1 MEEQKIK
8 KLVEEQRAYFMSGK
22 TKNINIRLKAL
33 ERLEQAIKKRE
44 NEIHEALKKDLN
56 KAPME
61 SYMSETGMTYAEL
74 SYVKKHLRRWATPH
88 TVMTPLAQFHGKSF
102 SYPEPYGVVL
112 IMSPWNYP
120 FMLSLEPLIGAIA
133 AGNCCIVKPSAY
145 SPNVS
150 KVICSLIR
158 ETFPRKYIAVVEG
171 GREENTALLEQR
183 FDYIFF
189 TGGVTVG
196 KYVMEKAANHLTPV
210 TLELGGKSPCI
221 VDQTADI
228 RLAAK
233 RIVFGKFLN
242 CGQTCVAPDYLLVQE
257 EVKAELVHYLIK
269 YMKKMY
275 GTHPLENKAYPK
287 MINEKHFDRVC
298 RLMEGMEIVAGGT
311 FDRKQLKIAPTLLDH
326 VKEDDP
332 VMQEEIFGPVFPILT
347 FKDFTDAEKF
357 VQKREKPLALYLFT
371 TDREVEKRVLTNL
384 SFGGGCIN
392 DTIIHLATSRLG
404 FGGVGASGMGSYH
417 GKHSFLTFSHQ
428 KSVVKK
434 YNWIDLPM
442 RYQPYQFWKEWT
454 VRLFLK

>member
-1 MEEQKIK
+1 M
-8 KLVEEQRAYFMSGK
+8 
-22 TKNINIRLKAL
+22 
-33 ERLEQAIKKRE
+33 
-44 NEIHEALKKDLN
+44 
-56 KAPME
+56 
-61 SYMSETGMTYAEL
+61 
-74 SYVKKHLRRWATPH
+74 
-88 TVMTPLAQFHGKSF
+88 
-102 SYPEPYGVVL
+102 
-112 IMSPWNYP
+112 
-120 FMLSLEPLIGAIA
+120 
-133 AGNCCIVKPSAY
+133 
-145 SPNVS
+145 
-150 KVICSLIR
+150 
-158 ETFPRKYIAVVEG
+158 
-171 GREENTALLEQR
+171 
-183 FDYIFF
+183 
-189 TGGVTVG
+189 
-196 KYVMEKAANHLTPV
+196 
-210 TLELGGKSPCI
+210 
-221 VDQTADI
+221 
-228 RLAAK
+228 
-233 RIVFGKFLN
+233 FGKFLN

-275 GTHPLENKAYPK
+275 GTHPLENKDYPK

>member
-44 NEIHEALKKDLN
+44 KEIHEALKKDLN

-88 TVMTPLAQFHGKSF
+88 AVITPLAQFHGKSF

-221 VDQTADI
+221 VDQTANI

-275 GTHPLENKAYPK
+275 GTHPLENEAYPK

>member
-44 NEIHEALKKDLN
+44 KEIHEALKKDLN

-74 SYVKKHLRRWATPH
+74 SYVKKHLRRWAKPH
-88 TVMTPLAQFHGKSF
+88 AVITPLAQFHGKSF

-221 VDQTADI
+221 VDQTANI

-275 GTHPLENKAYPK
+275 GTHPLENKDYPK

-298 RLMEGMEIVAGGT
+298 RLMEGMEIVTGGT

-332 VMQEEIFGPVFPILT
+332 MMQEEIFGPVFPILT

>member
-1 MEEQKIK
+1 MKEQTIR

-22 TKNINIRLKAL
+22 TKNIKMRLNAL

-44 NEIHEALKKDLN
+44 KEIHEALKKDLN
-56 KAPME
+56 KAQME

-74 SYVKKHLRRWATPH
+74 SYVKKHLRRWAVSH
-88 TVMTPLAQFHGKSF
+88 TVPTPLAQFHGKSF
-102 SYPEPYGVVL
+102 SCPEPYGVVL

-120 FMLSLEPLIGAIA
+120 FMLAMEPLIGAIA

-150 KVICSLIR
+150 KVICSLIQ

-189 TGGVTVG
+189 TGGVAVG
-196 KYVMEKAANHLTPV
+196 KYVMEKAAKYLTPV

-221 VDQTADI
+221 VDRTANI

-257 EVKAELVHYLIK
+257 EVKAELIQYLIR

-275 GTHPLENKAYPK
+275 GSHPLQNEDYPK

-298 RLMEGMEIVAGGT
+298 HLMEGMKIAAGGT
-311 FDRKQLKIAPTLLDH
+311 YDRKQLKIAPTLLDH
-326 VKEDDP
+326 VREDDP
-332 VMQEEIFGPVFPILT
+332 VMQEEIFGPVLPILT
-347 FKDFTDAEKF
+347 FKDFSEAEKF

-371 TDREVEKRVLTNL
+371 TDKEVERQALANL

-404 FGGVGASGMGSYH
+404 FGGVDASGMGSYH
-417 GKHSFLTFSHQ
+417 GKKSFLTFSHQ
-428 KSVVKK
+428 KSIVKK
-434 YNWIDLPM
+434 YNWIDLPI
-442 RYQPYQFWKEWT
+442 RYQPYTRWKEWA
-454 VRLFLK
+454 VRLVLK

>member
-8 KLVEEQRAYFMSGK
+8 KLVEEQRTYFMSGK

-120 FMLSLEPLIGAIA
+120 FMLSMEPLIGAIA

-171 GREENTALLEQR
+171 GRDENTALLEQR

-275 GTHPLENKAYPK
+275 GTHPLENEDYPK

>member
-44 NEIHEALKKDLN
+44 KEIHEALKKDLN

-74 SYVKKHLRRWATPH
+74 SYVKKHLRRWAKPH
-88 TVMTPLAQFHGKSF
+88 AVITPLAQFHGKSF

-221 VDQTADI
+221 VDQTANI

-275 GTHPLENKAYPK
+275 GTHPLENKDYPK

>member
-44 NEIHEALKKDLN
+44 KEIHEALKKDLN

-74 SYVKKHLRRWATPH
+74 SYVKKHLRRWAKPH
-88 TVMTPLAQFHGKSF
+88 AVITPLAQFHGKSF

-210 TLELGGKSPCI
+210 TLELGGKSP
-221 VDQTADI
+221 
-228 RLAAK
+228 
-233 RIVFGKFLN
+233 
-242 CGQTCVAPDYLLVQE
+242 
-257 EVKAELVHYLIK
+257 
-269 YMKKMY
+269 
-275 GTHPLENKAYPK
+275 
-287 MINEKHFDRVC
+287 
-298 RLMEGMEIVAGGT
+298 
-311 FDRKQLKIAPTLLDH
+311 
-326 VKEDDP
+326 
-332 VMQEEIFGPVFPILT
+332 
-347 FKDFTDAEKF
+347 
-357 VQKREKPLALYLFT
+357 
-371 TDREVEKRVLTNL
+371 
-384 SFGGGCIN
+384 
-392 DTIIHLATSRLG
+392 
-404 FGGVGASGMGSYH
+404 
-417 GKHSFLTFSHQ
+417 
-428 KSVVKK
+428 
-434 YNWIDLPM
+434 
-442 RYQPYQFWKEWT
+442 
-454 VRLFLK
+454 